1 MKMKKEYFFKGIITF
16 VFFVF
21 LLLGCLYYLQHQ
33 TIDVVKVGIIY
44 PKRIKSEALF
54 YKNFEQKFEQERQ
67 KLHDDFFQE
76 EKEMRQQFDALK
88 NNKRKTKKIEQAK
101 KELEEKARHLEEK
114 LIQKKDDF
122 LFAIQKRTTE
132 LQNHLNVSI
141 EKVAKEKS
149 VNLVLNA
156 ETDEKILVLYSDK
169 TLDITE
175 RVIEYLD
182 RHFEKAKKNQ

>member
-21 LLLGCLYYLQHQ
+21 LLLGCRYYLQHQ

-132 LQNHLNVSI
+132 LQNHLNASI
-141 EKVAKEKS
+141 EKIAKEKS
-149 VNLVLNA
+149 INLVLNA

-169 TLDITE
+169 ALDITE